1 MCRPCRAILPDL
13 VIVSFVCT
21 CVGHLLL
28 VILDETDLEFSY
40 AFFHAVHKTGM
51 STERKAKRCRYEG
64 ELASP
69 VDELRQRALFFFSP
83 SLFNASHSW

>member
-40 AFFHAVHKTGM
+40 AFFTLYIKRGCQQKGKPKGADM
-51 STERKAKRCRYEG
+51 KA
-64 ELASP
+64 S
-69 VDELRQRALFFFSP
+69 
-83 SLFNASHSW
+83 SLHL